1 MKKVNFKINLE
12 ELKKLNPKTIY
23 SWPLIPKMMVF
34 MAISFLTVVG
44 GYFAYLAGKGEELE
58 KVERQE
64 VTLKEDFITNKK
76 QAINLSVYENQLV
89 EIENTFGTLLKQL
102 PNKTEMESL
111 INDINQAGLARSLQ
125 FELFRPAMQEKQ
137 QEFYAELPIDIKVT
151 GSFNDIGNF
160 ASEIGGLSRVVVLSD
175 VSLVSTKEDTVTME
189 AKAKTFRYLD
199 EDEIEKQRK
208 EKQEADKKKKKAE
221 KAAEPKTEPKK

>member
-1 MKKVNFKINLE
+1 MKKVNFNLE

-23 SWPLIPKMMVF
+23 SWPLIPKMVIF
-34 MAISFLTVVG
+34 LLISFLTVVS
-44 GYFAYLAGKGEELE
+44 GYFAYLASKGEELA
-58 KVERQE
+58 KVEKQE

-111 INDINQAGLARSLQ
+111 INDINQAGLSRSLQ

-175 VSLVSTKEDTVTME
+175 VSLASTKEDTVTME

-199 EDEIEKQRK
+199 EDEIERQRK
-208 EKQEADKKKKKAE
+208 EKQEAEKKKKKSEA
-221 KAAEPKTEPKK
+221 KVKSKDEPKK